1 MSFASQMEKRAWRG
15 PVFFG
20 ELPAFRRRRLGVER
34 AHLCLHQ
41 TVPYFLVA
49 PHSREQRRHLF
60 MSKGQPRLIAPL
72 SVIFA
77 FAGLLLFAYSVWYAG
92 VEEVWQA
99 IWRLGTGFLLVLTIS
114 AIRPTVRSLAWTRC
128 VPGEKKLR
136 FGDAVSAYVIGDA
149 LGNLVPFGIVVSEPT
164 KAVLVRERL
173 PLPQG
178 LAAIAVENIFYSFSV
193 MAFLLAGSLA
203 LLLSFPLPKPL
214 RVSLWATAI
223 IIIVLAATLAIVL
236 RRRVRLISGAF
247 EMLARRWK
255 RLTPYHERIQ
265 TFEQRVL
272 GFYDEHGERVWT
284 IGALEA
290 VYHVSS
296 VLEAYVV
303 LLFVSEIFP
312 TPLKAFAF
320 EAVNRITTVVF
331 KFVPFRLGI
340 DETGTGLLAAA
351 LGVGAASGVALAI
364 VRKGRI
370 LCWTAVGIA
379 LLVLRGLSLRDVTAQ
394 GVEAARTKAAVEECD

>member
-1 MSFASQMEKRAWRG
+1 
-15 PVFFG
+15 
-20 ELPAFRRRRLGVER
+20 
-34 AHLCLHQ
+34 
-41 TVPYFLVA
+41 
-49 PHSREQRRHLF
+49 

-92 VEEVWQA
+92 VEEVSQA

-247 EMLARRWK
+247 AMLARRWK
-255 RLTPYHERIQ
+255 RLTPYDERIR

-272 GFYDEHGERVWT
+272 GFYDEHGERMWA

-290 VYHVSS
+290 FYHVSS

-394 GVEAARTKAAVEECD
+394 GVEAARTKAALEECD